1 MFFVVVVVVVVL
13 FCFVLLQNGNL
24 LTIPLFM
31 KNAKEQFRTSIKSI
45 WSEYSLRRDKSSKDK
60 KVEDT
65 VFASFCFESSILSFA
80 RKRLG
85 VTSPEL
91 IDVDEDLSK
100 CKIVFHLYFFG
111 KELFHV

>member
-1 MFFVVVVVVVVL
+1 
-13 FCFVLLQNGNL
+13 
-24 LTIPLFM
+24 M

-45 WSEYSLRRDKSSKDK
+45 WSEYSLRRDKSSEDK

-65 VFASFCFESSILSFA
+65 VFASFRFESSILSFA

-100 CKIVFHLYFFG
+100 CKSFIFIFFG

>member
-1 MFFVVVVVVVVL
+1 
-13 FCFVLLQNGNL
+13 
-24 LTIPLFM
+24 M
-31 KNAKEQFRTSIKSI
+31 KNAKQQFRTSIQSI
-45 WSEYSLRRDKSSKDK
+45 WSENSRRRDKSLKDK

-65 VFASFCFESSILSFA
+65 FFASFRFESSILSFA

>member
-1 MFFVVVVVVVVL
+1 
-13 FCFVLLQNGNL
+13 
-24 LTIPLFM
+24 M

-45 WSEYSLRRDKSSKDK
+45 WSEYSLRRDKSSEDK

-65 VFASFCFESSILSFA
+65 VFASFRFESSILSFA

-85 VTSPEL
+85 VTSPKL

-100 CKIVFHLYFFG
+100 CKSFILIFFG

>member
-1 MFFVVVVVVVVL
+1 
-13 FCFVLLQNGNL
+13 
-24 LTIPLFM
+24 M
-31 KNAKEQFRTSIKSI
+31 KNAKQQFRTSIQSI
-45 WSEYSLRRDKSSKDK
+45 WSECSLQRDKSSEDK

-65 VFASFCFESSILSFA
+65 VFASFRFESFIVSFA

-100 CKIVFHLYFFG
+100 CKIVFHLYFFWKRAFSCVSSG
-111 KELFHV
+111 KHYVYIKSQYHYRLH

>member
-1 MFFVVVVVVVVL
+1 
-13 FCFVLLQNGNL
+13 
-24 LTIPLFM
+24 M
-31 KNAKEQFRTSIKSI
+31 KNAKQQFRTSIQSI
-45 WSEYSLRRDKSSKDK
+45 WSENSRQRDKSSKDK

-65 VFASFCFESSILSFA
+65 FFALFRFESSILSFA

-100 CKIVFHLYFFG
+100 CKSFIFIFFG

>member
-1 MFFVVVVVVVVL
+1 
-13 FCFVLLQNGNL
+13 
-24 LTIPLFM
+24 M

-45 WSEYSLRRDKSSKDK
+45 WSEYSLRRDKSSEDK

-65 VFASFCFESSILSFA
+65 VFAWFRFESSILSFA

-100 CKIVFHLYFFG
+100 CKSFILIFFG

>member
-1 MFFVVVVVVVVL
+1 
-13 FCFVLLQNGNL
+13 
-24 LTIPLFM
+24 M

-45 WSEYSLRRDKSSKDK
+45 WSEYSLRRDKSSEDK

-65 VFASFCFESSILSFA
+65 VFASFRFESSILSFA

-100 CKIVFHLYFFG
+100 CKSFILIFFG

>member
-1 MFFVVVVVVVVL
+1 
-13 FCFVLLQNGNL
+13 
-24 LTIPLFM
+24 M
-31 KNAKEQFRTSIKSI
+31 KNAKQQFRTSIQSI
-45 WSEYSLRRDKSSKDK
+45 WSENSLQRDKSSKDK

-65 VFASFCFESSILSFA
+65 FFALFRFESTILSFA

>member
-1 MFFVVVVVVVVL
+1 
-13 FCFVLLQNGNL
+13 
-24 LTIPLFM
+24 M
-31 KNAKEQFRTSIKSI
+31 KNAKQQFRTSIQII
-45 WSEYSLRRDKSSKDK
+45 WSEHSLQRDKSSKDK

-65 VFASFCFESSILSFA
+65 IFASFHFESSILRFA
-80 RKRLG
+80 GKRLG
-85 VTSPEL
+85 VSSPEL

>member
-1 MFFVVVVVVVVL
+1 
-13 FCFVLLQNGNL
+13 
-24 LTIPLFM
+24 M
-31 KNAKEQFRTSIKSI
+31 KNAKQQFRTSIQSI
-45 WSEYSLRRDKSSKDK
+45 WSENSLQRDKSSKDK

-65 VFASFCFESSILSFA
+65 IFASFHFESSILSFA

-100 CKIVFHLYFFG
+100 CKIVFHLYFFR
-111 KELFHV
+111 KRAFSCVSSDKHYVYIKSQYHYRLH

>member
-1 MFFVVVVVVVVL
+1 
-13 FCFVLLQNGNL
+13 
-24 LTIPLFM
+24 M

-45 WSEYSLRRDKSSKDK
+45 WSEYSLRRDKSSEDK

-65 VFASFCFESSILSFA
+65 VFASFRFESSILSFA

-100 CKIVFHLYFFG
+100 CKSFIFIFLEKSFFMC
-111 KELFHV
+111 EFRQALRVH

>member
-1 MFFVVVVVVVVL
+1 
-13 FCFVLLQNGNL
+13 
-24 LTIPLFM
+24 M
-31 KNAKEQFRTSIKSI
+31 KNAKQQFRTSIQSI
-45 WSEYSLRRDKSSKDK
+45 WSEYSLQRDKSSEDK

-65 VFASFCFESSILSFA
+65 VFASFRFESFIVSFA

-100 CKIVFHLYFFG
+100 CKSFILIFFG

>member
-1 MFFVVVVVVVVL
+1 
-13 FCFVLLQNGNL
+13 
-24 LTIPLFM
+24 M
-31 KNAKEQFRTSIKSI
+31 KNAKQQFRTSIQII
-45 WSEYSLRRDKSSKDK
+45 WSEHSLQRDKSSKDE

-65 VFASFCFESSILSFA
+65 IFASFHFESSILRFA

-85 VTSPEL
+85 VSSPEL

>member
-1 MFFVVVVVVVVL
+1 
-13 FCFVLLQNGNL
+13 
-24 LTIPLFM
+24 M
-31 KNAKEQFRTSIKSI
+31 KNAKQQFRTSIQSI
-45 WSEYSLRRDKSSKDK
+45 WSENSLQRDKSSKDK

-65 VFASFCFESSILSFA
+65 FFALFRFESSILSFA

-85 VTSPEL
+85 VTSPKL

-100 CKIVFHLYFFG
+100 CKSFILIFFG